1 MALTDIPTIDELADV
16 TGQSKEQLRKD
27 REAVS
32 EMVRCG
38 DDS

>member
-1 MALTDIPTIDELADV
+1 MVLTDIPSLDELADV

-32 EMVRCG
+32 EMARRS
-38 DDS
+38 DAS

>member
-1 MALTDIPTIDELADV
+1 V

-32 EMVRCG
+32 EMIRRG

>member
-1 MALTDIPTIDELADV
+1 MALTDIPSIDELADV

-32 EMVRCG
+32 EMIRRG